1 MTSSARVPA
10 AGTLDVQSFINA
22 QPLSLY
28 QCRIV
33 LLCFLIVFLDGLDTA
48 AMGFIAPALTQDW
61 GIDRASLGPVMSAAL
76 IGMVFG
82 ALGSGPLADRFGRKG
97 VLVVAV
103 FLFGLFSLISA
114 YSSNLDQLLV
124 LRLLTGIG
132 LGAAMPNATTL
143 LSEYTPERLKS
154 LLVTSMFCGFNLGM
168 AAGGFVSAKLIPAYG
183 WHSLLLLGGVLPL
196 LLAAVLLVWLPESA
210 RFLVVRNRGA
220 DKVKQVLA
228 PIAPAEVVAA
238 RDFSV
243 PEQKTVQSRNVFK
256 VIFAGT
262 YSAGT
267 LLLWLTYFM
276 GLVIVYLLT
285 SWLPTLMRDAG
296 ASMEQAAF
304 IGALFQLGG
313 VLSSVAVGWAMDRF
327 NPHKVIGIFYCLAG
341 GVRLFRRPEP
351 GHRDAAGDPGA
362 GRRHVRE
369 RRAVGHA
376 VPGGA
381 LLPDP
386 GARHRGVLDAR
397 HRPLRRH
404 PWRLDRCDT
413 AGPGL
418 ELRAG
423 ADRLDGARGHR
434 HGGRAG
440 QGPGESRR
448 RHLTGVSEGAAMHD
462 RGPSASRHRWL
473 GDTRHSV
480 GYPGVKRMNGR

>member
-1 MTSSARVPA
+1 MTSSAHVPA

-97 VLVVAV
+97 VLVAAV
-103 FLFGLFSLISA
+103 FLFGLFSLMSA
-114 YSSNLDQLLV
+114 YSSNLEELIA

-168 AAGGFVSAKLIPAYG
+168 ASGGFVSAKLIPAYG

-220 DKVKQVLA
+220 DKVKRVLA
-228 PIAPAEVVAA
+228 PIAPSEVVAA

-256 VIFAGT
+256 VIFSGT

-341 GVRLFRRPEP
+341 VFAYFVGQSLGTVTLLATLVL
-351 GHRDAAGDPGA
+351 AAGMCVNGA
-362 GRRHVRE
+362 QS
-369 RRAVGHA
+369 AMPSLA
-376 VPGGA
+376 
-381 LLPDP
+381 
-386 GARHRGVLDAR
+386 ARFY
-397 HRPLRRH
+397 P
-404 PWRLDRCDT
+404 T
-413 AGPGL
+413 Q
-418 ELRAG
+418 
-423 ADRLDGARGHR
+423 
-434 HGGRAG
+434 GRA
-440 QGPGESRR
+440 
-448 RHLTGVSEGAAMHD
+448 TGVSWMLGIGRFGAI
-462 RGPSASRHRWL
+462 L
-473 GDTRHSV
+473 GAWIGATLLGLGWNFEQVLTALIVPAAIATAAVVIKGLVSHADAT
-480 GYPGVKRMNGR
+480 

>member
-1 MTSSARVPA
+1 MTSSAHVPA

-114 YSSNLDQLLV
+114 YSTNLEQLMA

-168 AAGGFVSAKLIPAYG
+168 ASGGFVSAKLIPAYG

-196 LLAAVLLVWLPESA
+196 VLALVLLVWLPESA
-210 RFLVVRNRGA
+210 RFLVVRSRGA
-220 DKVKQVLA
+220 DRVKRVLA

-256 VIFAGT
+256 VIFSGT

-341 GVRLFRRPEP
+341 VFAYCVGQSLGTVTLLATLVL
-351 GHRDAAGDPGA
+351 AAGMCVNGA
-362 GRRHVRE
+362 QS
-369 RRAVGHA
+369 AMPSLA
-376 VPGGA
+376 
-381 LLPDP
+381 
-386 GARHRGVLDAR
+386 ARFY
-397 HRPLRRH
+397 P
-404 PWRLDRCDT
+404 T
-413 AGPGL
+413 Q
-418 ELRAG
+418 
-423 ADRLDGARGHR
+423 
-434 HGGRAG
+434 GRA
-440 QGPGESRR
+440 
-448 RHLTGVSEGAAMHD
+448 TGVSWMLGIGRFGAI
-462 RGPSASRHRWL
+462 L
-473 GDTRHSV
+473 GAWIGATLLGLGWNFEQVLTALIVPAAIATAAVVIKGLVSHADAT
-480 GYPGVKRMNGR
+480 

>member
-1 MTSSARVPA
+1 MTSSAHVPA

-114 YSSNLDQLLV
+114 YSSNLEELMA

-168 AAGGFVSAKLIPAYG
+168 ASGGFVSAKLIPAYG

-196 LLAAVLLVWLPESA
+196 LLAVVLLVWLPESA

-220 DKVKQVLA
+220 DKVKRALA

-243 PEQKTVQSRNVFK
+243 PEQKTVQSRNVFR
-256 VIFAGT
+256 VIFSGT

-341 GVRLFRRPEP
+341 VFAYFVGQSLATVTLLATLVL
-351 GHRDAAGDPGA
+351 AAGMCVNGA
-362 GRRHVRE
+362 QS
-369 RRAVGHA
+369 AMPSLA
-376 VPGGA
+376 
-381 LLPDP
+381 
-386 GARHRGVLDAR
+386 ARFY
-397 HRPLRRH
+397 P
-404 PWRLDRCDT
+404 T
-413 AGPGL
+413 Q
-418 ELRAG
+418 
-423 ADRLDGARGHR
+423 
-434 HGGRAG
+434 GRA
-440 QGPGESRR
+440 
-448 RHLTGVSEGAAMHD
+448 TGVSWMLGIGRFGAI
-462 RGPSASRHRWL
+462 L
-473 GDTRHSV
+473 GAWIGATLLGLGWNFEQVLTALMVPAAIATAAVLIKGLVSHADAT
-480 GYPGVKRMNGR
+480 

>member
-1 MTSSARVPA
+1 MTSSAHVPA

-28 QCRIV
+28 QYRIV

-114 YSSNLDQLLV
+114 YSNNLEQLMA

-168 AAGGFVSAKLIPAYG
+168 ASGGFVSAKLIPAYG

-196 LLAAVLLVWLPESA
+196 LLAVVLLVWLPESA

-220 DKVKQVLA
+220 DKVKRVLA

-256 VIFAGT
+256 VIFSGI

-341 GVRLFRRPEP
+341 VFAYFVGQSLGTVTLLATLVL
-351 GHRDAAGDPGA
+351 AAGMCVNGA
-362 GRRHVRE
+362 QS
-369 RRAVGHA
+369 AMPSLA
-376 VPGGA
+376 
-381 LLPDP
+381 
-386 GARHRGVLDAR
+386 ARFY
-397 HRPLRRH
+397 P
-404 PWRLDRCDT
+404 T
-413 AGPGL
+413 Q
-418 ELRAG
+418 
-423 ADRLDGARGHR
+423 
-434 HGGRAG
+434 GRA
-440 QGPGESRR
+440 
-448 RHLTGVSEGAAMHD
+448 TGVSWMLGIGRFGAI
-462 RGPSASRHRWL
+462 L
-473 GDTRHSV
+473 GAWIGATLLGLGWNFEQVLTALMVPAAIATAAVLIKGLVSHADAT
-480 GYPGVKRMNGR
+480 